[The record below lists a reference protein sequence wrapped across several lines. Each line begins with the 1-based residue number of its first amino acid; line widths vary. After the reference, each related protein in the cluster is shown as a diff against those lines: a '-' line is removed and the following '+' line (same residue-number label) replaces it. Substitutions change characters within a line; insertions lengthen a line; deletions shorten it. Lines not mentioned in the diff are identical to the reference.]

1 MFALDA
7 AQQQQHH
14 VQVEQQR
21 QLQQD
26 QQAQQAKQENVGVD
40 QEEDEVGNNSMV
52 EGVTSP
58 PPSVVRTHEVD
69 EPPNADSNI
78 SVSPTAN
85 VTVTVEMEGASRGN
99 SNQPLFVNSN
109 GSSQISSMLL
119 NVHPTHAHF
128 HHNNSSVTSTP
139 VVSPLA
145 SPIASPQPSY
155 QAPLIAASSTSS
167 SSTSN
172 SFSSRAPQNQVSWPL
187 RSTALPTLPSNPQ
200 ERTSGVAILQ
210 RQPTHT
216 YLQTQQSHQFPPL
229 LHHSSH
235 HLQQQHHPLPQIL
248 PQHPLQP
255 SFNNPRTDPTVPPGC
270 REHGFNLIG
279 QKYLLHDQIEGS
291 HLQRCIEVETQNEYV
306 CKVRKNK
313 VLGLIIV
320 I

>member
-26 QQAQQAKQENVGVD
+26 QEAQQGKQEGSNVGAV

-58 PPSVVRTHEVD
+58 PPSVVRSHEVD
-69 EPPNADSNI
+69 EPQNTDANI
-78 SVSPTAN
+78 PVPPVVS
-85 VTVTVEMEGASRGN
+85 VTVTTEHEGASRGN

-109 GSSQISSMLL
+109 GQSQISSMLL

-128 HHNNSSVTSTP
+128 HHNNSGVTSTP

-155 QAPLIAASSTSS
+155 QAPLIASSSTSS

-172 SFSSRAPQNQVSWPL
+172 SFLSRAPQSQISWPL
-187 RSTALPTLPSNPQ
+187 RSSALPTLPSNNPQ
-200 ERTSGVAILQ
+200 ELASGGAVLQ
-210 RQPTHT
+210 RQPIHT
-216 YLQTQQSHQFPPL
+216 YLQTQQSNQFPPL

-306 CKVRKNK
+306 CKV
-313 VLGLIIV
+313 
-320 I
+320 

>member
-1 MFALDA
+1 
-7 AQQQQHH
+7 
-14 VQVEQQR
+14 
-21 QLQQD
+21 
-26 QQAQQAKQENVGVD
+26 
-40 QEEDEVGNNSMV
+40 MV

-99 SNQPLFVNSN
+99 NNRNQPLFVNSN
-109 GSSQISSMLL
+109 GPSQISSMLL

-155 QAPLIAASSTSS
+155 QPPLIAASSTSS

-216 YLQTQQSHQFPPL
+216 YLQTQQ
-229 LHHSSH
+229 
-235 HLQQQHHPLPQIL
+235 
-248 PQHPLQP
+248 
-255 SFNNPRTDPTVPPGC
+255 
-270 REHGFNLIG
+270 
-279 QKYLLHDQIEGS
+279 
-291 HLQRCIEVETQNEYV
+291 
-306 CKVRKNK
+306 
-313 VLGLIIV
+313 
-320 I
+320 

>member
-1 MFALDA
+1 
-7 AQQQQHH
+7 
-14 VQVEQQR
+14 
-21 QLQQD
+21 
-26 QQAQQAKQENVGVD
+26 
-40 QEEDEVGNNSMV
+40 MV

-69 EPPNADSNI
+69 EPQNADSNI

-85 VTVTVEMEGASRGN
+85 VSVTVEMEGASRGN

-119 NVHPTHAHF
+119 NVNPTHAHF

-172 SFSSRAPQNQVSWPL
+172 SFSSRASQNQVSWPL

-229 LHHSSH
+229 LHHSS
-235 HLQQQHHPLPQIL
+235 LISSNSIIL
-248 PQHPLQP
+248 CLK
-255 SFNNPRTDPTVPPGC
+255 SYLSTRY
-270 REHGFNLIG
+270 NL
-279 QKYLLHDQIEGS
+279 L
-291 HLQRCIEVETQNEYV
+291 
-306 CKVRKNK
+306 
-313 VLGLIIV
+313 LIIQ
-320 I
+320 